1 MKYYDEDK
9 ARELRAAFEA
19 EVLRWPLV
27 CATRMF
33 GCPCYQAGD
42 KLFAFLTS
50 EGVVLTHLA
59 ERDRAKLH
67 AAYAAKPFQAGKRV
81 MKNWAAVPV
90 PSPAALKKVM
100 PFVKR
105 SYRAASASAQIS

>member
-27 CATRMF
+27 GATRMF
-33 GCPCYQAGD
+33 GCPCYQAGG

-50 EGVVLTHLA
+50 EGIVLTQLA
-59 ERDRAKLH
+59 VRDRARLE
-67 AAYAAKPFQAGKRV
+67 AACGAKPFQAGKRV

-90 PSPAALKKVM
+90 PSPAVLKKLM
-100 PFVKR
+100 PFLKR
-105 SYRAASASAQIS
+105 SYRAASASTQIS